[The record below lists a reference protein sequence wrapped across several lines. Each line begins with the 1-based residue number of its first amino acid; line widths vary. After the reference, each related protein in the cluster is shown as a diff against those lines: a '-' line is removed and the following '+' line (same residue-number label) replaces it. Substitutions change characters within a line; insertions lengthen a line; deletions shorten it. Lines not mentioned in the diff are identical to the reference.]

1 MGKLPQRRKI
11 IYAGDLR
18 PEGTA
23 FFRFDTLRR
32 LGQDVI
38 PFDQQPLLPK
48 GRILSSLQFRYPVG
62 PLVSK
67 VNQELLKVVEVHR
80 PDVVWFDKPTVFT
93 TETIQAIKQSGAQAV
108 CIVLDNPFGP
118 RNDGCWLQFNKI
130 YRLMDL
136 HCLVRSVDVG
146 RYGAWGLPFVKIQ
159 LSYEP
164 TKDFP
169 PPASWSDADRPRDVS
184 FTGSPYDDRPEFLR
198 TLAETYKLPVVIAG
212 GHWHKIPN
220 AERYA
225 KYITHPTITGAAYRE
240 MLWKSKINLAFVTKS
255 NEEDVAHK
263 SFEIT
268 ACAAFLLAERTP
280 GHLASF
286 DEDKEAVFFSSVE
299 ECADK
304 CRFYLDH
311 PEARQAIALRG
322 RERAVKSG
330 YDNDTQMRKVL
341 LKLDGVGGTSS

>member
-1 MGKLPQRRKI
+1 MGNLPQRRKI
-11 IYAGDLR
+11 IYVGDLR
-18 PEGTA
+18 SEGTGT
-23 FFRFDTLRR
+23 FRFEALRR
-32 LGQDVI
+32 LGQDII
-38 PFDQQPLLPK
+38 PFNQGPLLPK
-48 GRILSSLQFRYPVG
+48 SRILSSLQFRYPVG

-67 VNQELLKVVEVHR
+67 LNRELLKAVAIHR
-80 PDVVWFDKPTVFT
+80 PDVVWLDKPIVFT
-93 TETIQAIKQSGAQAV
+93 PETIQAIKQLGALTV
-108 CIVLDNPFGP
+108 CLVQDNPFGP
-118 RNDGCWLQFNKI
+118 RNDGCWLQFKKA
-130 YRLMDL
+130 YRFMDL
-136 HCLVRSVDVG
+136 HCLVRTADIE
-146 RYGAWGLPFVKIQ
+146 RYKAWNLPYVKIQ
-159 LSYEP
+159 FSYEL

-169 PPASWSDADRPRDVS
+169 PPAGWSDVDRPREVS
-184 FTGSPYDDRPEFLR
+184 FTGSPYDDRPEFIR
-198 TLAETYKLPVVIAG
+198 TLAEKYQLPVVIAG

-255 NEEDVAHK
+255 NEDDVAHK

-280 GHLASF
+280 GHLAAF

-311 PEARQAIALRG
+311 PEERQAIALRG
-322 RERAVKSG
+322 RERTAKSG

-341 LKLDGVGGTSS
+341 LKLDGVNETSS